1 MPALSSLQG
10 VGPPVWGWAGVPAVH
25 TLLLWQMLAGR
36 TEQQGCRR
44 RPGSCGECCLANLPP
59 IAAGPGVRATGGG
72 CAGVV
77 AGGCAAGMAAAGPLI
92 SSISSCR
99 TSPRERSR
107 KPPRAPLAS
116 MLSLGSLDESSS
128 SSGSSLYSFPEPWP
142 GALAEL
148 AALAPRAAP
157 EPREPQPEPG
167 PQQEPEPE
175 PEEELEPD
183 PESEPESEAEAEA
196 EEEPEEELEPQPES
210 EAASEEEPE
219 EEPEAEPSLCPSS
232 ESPALLPAAPSTPYS
247 LRMTEQSD
255 GAQSPM
261 EPSPPHCSHTELI
274 QELICAIR
282 ENHAAVERRCQLL
295 RAVLERQRA
304 AGTPR
309 EPFHDPPAQKPP
321 TQEPPAQEPPSLH
334 LLVQINVL
342 STGMWP
348 LLKRATD
355 MDMNNHKDTD
365 MDTDADMNLDTD
377 EHPEVGADGSA
388 PQDLDQSVLMDPGR
402 ISPMDPRRNIPMDPC
417 RAIPADAG
425 RTNPTGCLW
434 GPKGTAHLRVTPGLC
449 RARQR
454 LQHSFPRLWRWVQER
469 WRHCRAQP
477 FWQRWSSVGRKTP

>member
-157 EPREPQPEPG
+157 EPREPQPGPE

-175 PEEELEPD
+175 PEAELEPQ
-183 PESEPESEAEAEA
+183 PESEPESEAESEA

-255 GAQSPM
+255 GAQSPT

-282 ENHAAVERRCQLL
+282 GNHAAVERRCQLL

-454 LQHSFPRLWRWVQER
+454 LQHSFSRL
-469 WRHCRAQP
+469 
-477 FWQRWSSVGRKTP
+477 

>member
-1 MPALSSLQG
+1 MPSPTWEL
-10 VGPPVWGWAGVPAVH
+10 
-25 TLLLWQMLAGR
+25 
-36 TEQQGCRR
+36 
-44 RPGSCGECCLANLPP
+44 
-59 IAAGPGVRATGGG
+59 
-72 CAGVV
+72 
-77 AGGCAAGMAAAGPLI
+77 
-92 SSISSCR
+92 R

-142 GALAEL
+142 GALSEL

-157 EPREPQPEPG
+157 EPREPQPGPE

-183 PESEPESEAEAEA
+183 PESEPESEAEA
-196 EEEPEEELEPQPES
+196 EPEEELEPQPES

-282 ENHAAVERRCQLL
+282 GNHAAVERRCQLL

-454 LQHSFPRLWRWVQER
+454 LQHSFSRLWRWVQER